1 MAILINNRMEQIKL
15 SKEGKS
21 QSLYADAKK
30 IIPGGGQL
38 LSKRPEQ
45 FLPDYLPAYYSKA
58 KGCYIWDLD
67 GNKILDMSTMG
78 IGSCI
83 IGYADN
89 EINTVVKNCIDN
101 GSMSSLMAPEEVEL
115 ANLLL
120 DLHPWADMVRYAKG
134 GGDAMAVAV
143 RIARAATQKD
153 IILFSGYHGWHDW
166 YLSANLADNKAL
178 DGLLLKGLS
187 PVGVTRELKGTSY
200 PFFYNN
206 KEEFLNLINK
216 YGDKIGGVVLEAVRG
231 TQPKD
236 GFFETIMAET
246 KKLDVP
252 LIIDEVTSGFRL
264 TCGGSHLVYG
274 IEPDI
279 CVFAKGMANGFPMA
293 AIIGKAKFMDHAQ
306 DSFISSTFW
315 TERIG
320 LTAAIATIKKMQRE
334 NVQKHLIDCG
344 RQIQEGWKTYAEK
357 YGINI
362 KITGILPLS
371 HISFVD
377 DPLVLKTLFT
387 QEMLRRG
394 ILAKDS
400 YYASFAHK
408 QEHIDYYF
416 SAVDEVFAIMAEA
429 IKTSTAK
436 NLLLGPVCMTGFQ
449 RLA

>member
-1 MAILINNRMEQIKL
+1 MENIKL
-15 SKEGKS
+15 TKEGKS
-21 QSLYADAKK
+21 QSLYVDAKK

-45 FLPDYLPAYYSKA
+45 FLPDYMPAYYSKA
-58 KGCYIWDLD
+58 KGCYVWDLD
-67 GNKILDMSTMG
+67 GNKLLDMATMG

-83 IGYADN
+83 IGYADD
-89 EINTVVKNCIDN
+89 EINAVVNNCIEN

-115 ANLLL
+115 AKLLL
-120 DLHPWADMVRYAKG
+120 EMHPWAEMVRYAKG

-143 RIARAATQKD
+143 RIARAATKKD

-166 YLSANLADNKAL
+166 YLSANLADDKAL
-178 DGLLLKGLS
+178 DGQLLKGLS
-187 PVGVTRELKGTSY
+187 PAGVPRDLKGTSY
-200 PFFYNN
+200 PFLYNN
-206 KEEFLNLINK
+206 KSEFLSLIEK
-216 YGDKIGGVVLEAVRG
+216 FGDNIGGVVLEAVRG
-231 TQPKD
+231 TEPED

-246 KKLDVP
+246 KRLEVP

-264 TCGGSHLVYG
+264 TWGGSHLVYG

-320 LTAAIATIKKMQRE
+320 LTAAIATIRKMKRE
-334 NVQKHLIDCG
+334 NVQSHLINCG
-344 RQIQEGWKTYAEK
+344 EQIQAGWKKYAEK
-357 YGINI
+357 YGLNI
-362 KITGILPLS
+362 KVTGIKPLS
-371 HISFVD
+371 HISFTS
-377 DPLVLKTLFT
+377 DPLVLKTLFS

-394 ILAKDS
+394 ILAKDA

-408 QEHIDYYF
+408 QEHIDYYLK
-416 SAVDEVFAIMAEA
+416 SVDEVFAI
-429 IKTSTAK
+429 IAK
-436 NLLLGPVCMTGFQ
+436 AHKDGNAKDLLLGPVCMTGFQ

>member
-1 MAILINNRMEQIKL
+1 MKQIKL
-15 SKEGKS
+15 TKEGKS
-21 QSLYADAKK
+21 QQLYVEAKK

-58 KGCYIWDLD
+58 KGCYVWDLD

-83 IGYADN
+83 IGYADDD
-89 EINTVVKNCIDN
+89 INAAVKDCIDN

-115 ANLLL
+115 AHILL

-143 RIARAATQKD
+143 RIARAATKKD
-153 IILFSGYHGWHDW
+153 IVLFSGYHGWHDW
-166 YLSANLADNKAL
+166 YLSANLADDKAL
-178 DGLLLKGLS
+178 DGQLLKGLS
-187 PVGVTRELKGTSY
+187 PVGVARGMKGTSY

-206 KEEFLNLINK
+206 KQEFLDLVEK
-216 YGDKIGGVVLEAVRG
+216 YGDNLAGVVLEAVRG
-231 TQPKD
+231 SQPEP
-236 GFFETIMAET
+236 GFFETIMETT
-246 KKLDVP
+246 KKMGIP

-293 AIIGKAKFMDHAQ
+293 AIIGKAKFMDAAQ
-306 DSFISSTFW
+306 ESFISSTFW

-320 LTAAIATIKKMQRE
+320 LRAAVATIKKMKDCK
-334 NVQKHLIDCG
+334 VQEHLINCG
-344 RQIQEGWKTYAEK
+344 KQIQEGWKKAAEK
-357 YGINI
+357 HGINI
-362 KITGILPLS
+362 KVTGIPPLS
-371 HISFVD
+371 HISFTD

-416 SAVDEVFAIMAEA
+416 EAVDEVFAIMADA
-429 IKTSTAK
+429 IKNGNAK
-436 NLLLGPVCMTGFQ
+436 DLLLGPVCLTGFQ

>member
-1 MAILINNRMEQIKL
+1 MEQIKL
-15 SKEGKS
+15 TKEGKS
-21 QSLYADAKK
+21 QQLYVEAKK

-83 IGYADN
+83 IGYADD
-89 EINTVVKNCIDN
+89 EINAEVKDCIDN

-115 ANLLL
+115 AHLLL

-143 RIARAATQKD
+143 RIARASTKKD
-153 IILFSGYHGWHDW
+153 IVLFSGYHGWHDW
-166 YLSANLADNKAL
+166 YLSANLADDKAL
-178 DGLLLKGLS
+178 DGQLLKGLS
-187 PVGVTRELKGTSY
+187 PVGVARGLKGTSC

-206 KEEFLNLINK
+206 TKEFLDLVEK
-216 YGDKIGGVVLEAVRG
+216 YGNNMAGVVLEAVRG
-231 TQPKD
+231 SQPEP
-236 GFFETIMAET
+236 GFFETIMETT
-246 KKLDVP
+246 KKLGIP
-252 LIIDEVTSGFRL
+252 LIVDEVTSGFRL

-279 CVFAKGMANGFPMA
+279 CVFAKGMANGYPMA
-293 AIIGKAKFMDHAQ
+293 AIIGKSKFMDAAQ
-306 DSFISSTFW
+306 ESFISSTFW

-320 LTAAIATIKKMQRE
+320 MRAAIATIKKMKEYR
-334 NVQKHLIDCG
+334 VQEHLVECG
-344 RQIQEGWKTYAEK
+344 NKIQEGWKKAAEK
-357 YGINI
+357 HGVNI
-362 KITGILPLS
+362 KVTGIPPLS
-371 HISFVD
+371 HISFTD

-400 YYASFAHK
+400 YYASYAHK
-408 QEHIDYYF
+408 QEHIDMYF
-416 SAVDEVFAIMAEA
+416 EAVDEVFAILAEA
-429 IKTSTAK
+429 QKKGNAK
-436 NLLLGPVCMTGFQ
+436 ELLLGPVCLTGFQ

>member
-1 MAILINNRMEQIKL
+1 MEQIKL
-15 SKEGKS
+15 TKEGKS
-21 QSLYADAKK
+21 QQLYVEAKK

-58 KGCYIWDLD
+58 KGCYVWDLD

-83 IGYADN
+83 IGYADDD
-89 EINTVVKNCIDN
+89 INAAVKDCIDN

-115 ANLLL
+115 AHLLL

-143 RIARAATQKD
+143 RIARAATKKD
-153 IILFSGYHGWHDW
+153 IVLFSGYHGWHDW
-166 YLSANLADNKAL
+166 YLSANLADDKAL
-178 DGLLLKGLS
+178 DGQLLKGLS
-187 PVGVTRELKGTSY
+187 PVGVARGMKGTSY

-206 KEEFLNLINK
+206 KQEFLDLVKK
-216 YGDKIGGVVLEAVRG
+216 YGDSLAGVVLEAVRG
-231 TQPKD
+231 SQPEP
-236 GFFETIMAET
+236 GFFETIMETT
-246 KKLDVP
+246 KKMGIP

-279 CVFAKGMANGFPMA
+279 CVFAKGMANGYPMA
-293 AIIGKAKFMDHAQ
+293 AIIGKAKFMDAAQ
-306 DSFISSTFW
+306 ESFISSTFW

-320 LTAAIATIKKMQRE
+320 LRAAVATIKKMKE
-334 NVQKHLIDCG
+334 CKVQEHLINCG
-344 RQIQEGWKTYAEK
+344 KQIQEGWQKAADK

-362 KITGILPLS
+362 KVTGIPPLS
-371 HISFVD
+371 HISFTD

-400 YYASFAHK
+400 YYASYAHK

-416 SAVDEVFAIMAEA
+416 EAVDEVFAILAAA
-429 IKTSTAK
+429 IKNGNAK
-436 NLLLGPVCMTGFQ
+436 ELLLGPVCLSGFQ

>member
-1 MAILINNRMEQIKL
+1 MEQIKL
-15 SKEGKS
+15 TKEGKS
-21 QSLYADAKK
+21 QQLYVEAKK

-58 KGCYIWDLD
+58 KDCYIWDLD

-83 IGYADN
+83 IGYADDD
-89 EINTVVKNCIDN
+89 INAAVKDCIDN

-115 ANLLL
+115 AHMLL

-143 RIARAATQKD
+143 RIARASTKKD
-153 IILFSGYHGWHDW
+153 VVLFSGYHGWHDW
-166 YLSANLADNKAL
+166 YLSANLADDSAL
-178 DGLLLKGLS
+178 DGQLLKGLS
-187 PVGVTRELKGTSY
+187 PVGVARGLKGTSC

-206 KEEFLNLINK
+206 TQEFLDLVEKHGANLA
-216 YGDKIGGVVLEAVRG
+216 GVVLEAVRG
-231 TQPKD
+231 SQPEP
-236 GFFETIMAET
+236 GFFETIMETT
-246 KKLDVP
+246 KKMGVP

-274 IEPDI
+274 IQPDI

-293 AIIGKAKFMDHAQ
+293 AIIGKSKFMDAAQ

-320 LTAAIATIKKMQRE
+320 LRAAIATIKKMQKCK
-334 NVQKHLIDCG
+334 VQEHLINCG
-344 RQIQEGWKTYAEK
+344 NQIQEGWKKVAEK
-357 YGINI
+357 HGLNI
-362 KITGILPLS
+362 KVTGIPPLS
-371 HISFVD
+371 HISFTD

-400 YYASFAHK
+400 YYASYAHK
-408 QEHIDYYF
+408 QEHIDMYF
-416 SAVDEVFAIMAEA
+416 AAVDEVFAILAEA
-429 IKTSTAK
+429 KKKGNAK
-436 NLLLGPVCMTGFQ
+436 ELLLGPVCMTGFQ

>member
-1 MAILINNRMEQIKL
+1 MENVILTKD
-15 SKEGKS
+15 GKS
-21 QSLYADAKK
+21 QSLYVEAKK

-45 FLPDYLPAYYSKA
+45 FLPDYMPAYYSKA
-58 KGCYIWDLD
+58 KGCYVWDLD
-67 GNKILDMSTMG
+67 GNKLLDMSTMG

-83 IGYADN
+83 IGYADDD
-89 EINTVVKNCIDN
+89 INAAVSECIAN

-115 ANLLL
+115 AHTLL

-143 RIARAATQKD
+143 RIARAATRKD

-166 YLSANLADNKAL
+166 YLSANLADDKAL
-178 DGLLLKGLS
+178 DGQLLKGLS
-187 PVGVTRELKGTSY
+187 PVGVARELKGTSY

-206 KEEFLNLINK
+206 KQEFLDLISK
-216 YGDKIGGVVLEAVRG
+216 YGDNIGGVVLEAVRG
-231 TQPKD
+231 TVPEE
-236 GFFETIMAET
+236 GFFETIMEET
-246 KKLDVP
+246 KRLGIP

-279 CVFAKGMANGFPMA
+279 CVFAKGMANGYPMA
-293 AIIGKAKFMDHAQ
+293 AIIGKAKFVDHAQ

-320 LTAAIATIKKMQRE
+320 LTAALATIKKMKAN
-334 NVQKHLIDCG
+334 NVQEHLVNCG
-344 RQIQEGWKTYAEK
+344 KQIQEGWKKYAEK
-357 YGINI
+357 HGLNVHVS
-362 KITGILPLS
+362 GILPLS
-371 HISFVD
+371 HITFSD

-400 YYASFAHK
+400 YYASYAHK

-416 SAVDEVFAIMAEA
+416 EAIDEVFAIMAKAQKEGN
-429 IKTSTAK
+429 AK
-436 NLLLGPVCMTGFQ
+436 DLLLGPVCMTGFQ

>member
-1 MAILINNRMEQIKL
+1 MEQIKL
-15 SKEGKS
+15 TKNGKS
-21 QSLYADAKK
+21 QSLYVEAKK

-45 FLPDYLPAYYSKA
+45 FLPDYMPAYYSKA
-58 KGCYIWDLD
+58 KGCYLWDLD
-67 GNKILDMSTMG
+67 GNKLLDMSTMG

-83 IGYADN
+83 IGYADD
-89 EINTVVKNCIDN
+89 EINSAVKDCIDN

-120 DLHPWADMVRYAKG
+120 ELHPWADMVRYAKG

-166 YLSANLADNKAL
+166 YLSSNLADDKAL
-178 DGLLLKGLS
+178 DGQLLKGLS
-187 PVGVTRELKGTSY
+187 PVGVARGLKGTAY
-200 PFFYNN
+200 PFLYNN
-206 KEEFLNLINK
+206 KQEFLGLIEK
-216 YGDKIGGVVLEAVRG
+216 YGDSIGGVVLEAVRG
-231 TQPKD
+231 SQPEE
-236 GFFETIMAET
+236 GFFETIMEET
-246 KKLDVP
+246 KKRNIP

-274 IEPDI
+274 IQPDI
-279 CVFAKGMANGFPMA
+279 CVFAKGMANGYPMA

-320 LTAAIATIKKMQRE
+320 LRAAIETIRRMKRD
-334 NVQKHLIDCG
+334 NVQKHLMDCG
-344 RQIQEGWKTYAEK
+344 CQVQEGWKKYAQK

-362 KITGILPLS
+362 KVTGIPPLS
-371 HISFVD
+371 HITFVD

-400 YYASFAHK
+400 YYASYAHK

-416 SAVDEVFAIMAEA
+416 EAVDEVFSIMADA
-429 IKTSTAK
+429 IKRGNAK
-436 NLLLGPVCMTGFQ
+436 ELLLGPVCMTGFQ

>member
-1 MAILINNRMEQIKL
+1 MEQIKL
-15 SKEGKS
+15 TKEGKS
-21 QSLYADAKK
+21 QQLYVEAKK

-58 KGCYIWDLD
+58 KGCYVWDLD

-83 IGYADN
+83 IGYADDD
-89 EINTVVKNCIDN
+89 INAAVKDCIDN

-115 ANLLL
+115 AHLLL

-143 RIARAATQKD
+143 RIARAATKKD
-153 IILFSGYHGWHDW
+153 IVLFSGYHGWHDW
-166 YLSANLADNKAL
+166 YLSANLADDKAL
-178 DGLLLKGLS
+178 DGQLLKGLS
-187 PVGVTRELKGTSY
+187 PVGVARGMKGTSY

-206 KEEFLNLINK
+206 KQEFLDLVEK
-216 YGDKIGGVVLEAVRG
+216 YGDNLAGVVLEAVRG
-231 TQPKD
+231 SQPEP
-236 GFFETIMAET
+236 GFFDTIMETT
-246 KKLDVP
+246 KKMGVP

-279 CVFAKGMANGFPMA
+279 CVFAKGMANGYPMA
-293 AIIGKAKFMDHAQ
+293 AIIGKAKFMDAAQ
-306 DSFISSTFW
+306 ESFISSTFW

-320 LTAAIATIKKMQRE
+320 LRAAVATIKKMKE
-334 NVQKHLIDCG
+334 CKVQEHLINCG
-344 RQIQEGWKTYAEK
+344 KQIQEGWQKAADK

-362 KITGILPLS
+362 KVTGIPPLS
-371 HISFVD
+371 HISFTD

-400 YYASFAHK
+400 YYASYAHK

-416 SAVDEVFAIMAEA
+416 EAVDEVFAILADA
-429 IKTSTAK
+429 IKKGNAK
-436 NLLLGPVCMTGFQ
+436 ELLLGPICLTGFQ

>member
-1 MAILINNRMEQIKL
+1 MNNIVLTKD
-15 SKEGKS
+15 GKS
-21 QSLYADAKK
+21 QSLYVEAKK
-30 IIPGGGQL
+30 VIPGGGQL
-38 LSKRPEQ
+38 LSKRPEL
-45 FLPDYLPAYYSKA
+45 FLPDYMPAYYSKA

-67 GNKILDMSTMG
+67 GNKLLDISTMG

-83 IGYADN
+83 IGYADDD
-89 EINTVVKNCIDN
+89 INAAVSECIAN

-115 ANLLL
+115 AHTLL

-143 RIARAATQKD
+143 RIARAATRKD

-166 YLSANLADNKAL
+166 YLSANLADDKAL
-178 DGLLLKGLS
+178 DGQLLKGLS
-187 PVGVTRELKGTSY
+187 PVGVARGLKGTSY

-216 YGDKIGGVVLEAVRG
+216 YRDNIGGVVLEAVRG
-231 TQPKD
+231 TVPEE
-236 GFFETIMAET
+236 GFFETIMEVT
-246 KKLDVP
+246 KHLGVP

-264 TCGGSHLVYG
+264 TCGGSHLVYD

-279 CVFAKGMANGFPMA
+279 CVFAKGIANGYPMA

-320 LTAAIATIKKMQRE
+320 LVAALATIKKMKDE
-334 NVQKHLIDCG
+334 NVQEHLINCG
-344 RQIQEGWKTYAEK
+344 KQIQEGWKKYAKK
-357 YGINI
+357 YELNINVSGIF
-362 KITGILPLS
+362 PLS
-371 HISFVD
+371 HITFID
-377 DPLVLKTLFT
+377 NPLVLKTLFT

-394 ILAKDS
+394 VLAKDS

-416 SAVDEVFAIMAEA
+416 AAIDEVFNIMAEA
-429 IKTSTAK
+429 IKRGNTSD
-436 NLLLGPVCMTGFQ
+436 LLLGPICMTGFQ

>member
-1 MAILINNRMEQIKL
+1 MLTKD
-15 SKEGKS
+15 GKS
-21 QSLYADAKK
+21 QSLYVEAKK

-45 FLPDYLPAYYSKA
+45 FLPDYMPAYYSKA

-67 GNKILDMSTMG
+67 GNKLLDMSTMG

-83 IGYADN
+83 IGYADD
-89 EINTVVKNCIDN
+89 EINNAIKDCIDN

-143 RIARAATQKD
+143 RIARAATKKD

-166 YLSANLADNKAL
+166 YLSSNLADDKAL
-178 DGLLLKGLS
+178 DGQLLKGLS
-187 PVGVTRELKGTSY
+187 PVGVARGLKGTSY
-200 PFFYNN
+200 PFLYNN
-206 KEEFLNLINK
+206 KQEFLELIEK
-216 YGDKIGGVVLEAVRG
+216 YSDNIGGVVLEAVRG
-231 TQPKD
+231 SQPEE
-236 GFFETIMAET
+236 GFFETIMEET
-246 KKLDVP
+246 KKRNIP

-274 IEPDI
+274 IQPDI
-279 CVFAKGMANGFPMA
+279 CVFAKGIANGYPIA
-293 AIIGKAKFMDHAQ
+293 AIIGKAAFMDHAQ

-320 LTAAIATIKKMQRE
+320 LRAAIETIKRMKRD

-344 RQIQEGWKTYAEK
+344 CKIQEGWKKYAEK

-362 KITGILPLS
+362 KITGIPPLS
-371 HISFVD
+371 HITFVD

-400 YYASFAHK
+400 YYASYAHK

-416 SAVDEVFAIMAEA
+416 KAVDEVFSIMANA
-429 IKTSTAK
+429 IKRGNAQE
-436 NLLLGPVCMTGFQ
+436 LLLGPVCMTGFQ

>member
-1 MAILINNRMEQIKL
+1 MEQIMLTKD
-15 SKEGKS
+15 GKS
-21 QSLYADAKK
+21 QSLYVEAKK

-45 FLPDYLPAYYSKA
+45 FLPDYMPAYYSKA

-67 GNKILDMSTMG
+67 GNKLLDMSTMG

-83 IGYADN
+83 IGYADD
-89 EINTVVKNCIDN
+89 EINNAIKDCIDN

-143 RIARAATQKD
+143 RIARAATKKD

-166 YLSANLADNKAL
+166 YLSSNLADDKAL
-178 DGLLLKGLS
+178 DGQLLKGLS
-187 PVGVTRELKGTSY
+187 PVGVARGLKGTSY
-200 PFFYNN
+200 PFLYNN
-206 KEEFLNLINK
+206 KQEFLELIEK
-216 YGDKIGGVVLEAVRG
+216 YSDNIGGVVLEAVRG
-231 TQPKD
+231 SQPEE
-236 GFFETIMAET
+236 GFFETIMEET
-246 KKLDVP
+246 KKRNIP

-274 IEPDI
+274 IQPDI
-279 CVFAKGMANGFPMA
+279 CVFAKGIANGYPIA
-293 AIIGKAKFMDHAQ
+293 AIIGKAAFMDHAQ

-320 LTAAIATIKKMQRE
+320 LRAAIETIKRMKRD

-344 RQIQEGWKTYAEK
+344 CKIQEGWKKYAEK

-362 KITGILPLS
+362 KITGIPPLS
-371 HISFVD
+371 HITFVD

-400 YYASFAHK
+400 YYASYAHK

-416 SAVDEVFAIMAEA
+416 KAVDEVFSIMANA
-429 IKTSTAK
+429 IKRGNAQE
-436 NLLLGPVCMTGFQ
+436 LLLGPVCMTGFQ